1 MTLND
6 YNHVHKRLK
15 PGQNTIEPCYID
27 SFNYESLNLL
37 ETLFRDIRRA
47 NQTFSSRW
55 AAVRLKALWKK
66 DNKTTNGHDQDYHKA
81 VRNQKKKRVYG
92 FEILVKPPR
101 SP

>member
-6 YNHVHKRLK
+6 YNHVQERLK
-15 PGQNTIEPCYID
+15 LDQNTTEPCYID
-27 SFNYESLNLL
+27 SLNLL
-37 ETLFRDIRRA
+37 EMLFRDIRRA

-55 AAVRLKALWKK
+55 AAVRLKALWKE
-66 DNKTTNGHDQDYHKA
+66 DNKTTNGHDQDYYKA
-81 VRNQKKKRVYG
+81 VRNEKKERVYG

>member
-6 YNHVHKRLK
+6 YNHVQERLK
-15 PGQNTIEPCYID
+15 PDQNTTEPCYID
-27 SFNYESLNLL
+27 SLNLL
-37 ETLFRDIRRA
+37 EMLFRDIRRA

-55 AAVRLKALWKK
+55 AAVRLKALWKE
-66 DNKTTNGHDQDYHKA
+66 DNKTTNGHDQDYYKA
-81 VRNQKKKRVYG
+81 VRNEKKERVYS

>member
-6 YNHVHKRLK
+6 YNHVQERLK
-15 PGQNTIEPCYID
+15 PGQNTTEPCYID
-27 SFNYESLNLL
+27 SLNLL
-37 ETLFRDIRRA
+37 EMLFRDIRRA

-55 AAVRLKALWKK
+55 AAVRLKALWKE
-66 DNKTTNGHDQDYHKA
+66 DNKTTNGHDQDYYKA
-81 VRNQKKKRVYG
+81 VRNEKKERVYG